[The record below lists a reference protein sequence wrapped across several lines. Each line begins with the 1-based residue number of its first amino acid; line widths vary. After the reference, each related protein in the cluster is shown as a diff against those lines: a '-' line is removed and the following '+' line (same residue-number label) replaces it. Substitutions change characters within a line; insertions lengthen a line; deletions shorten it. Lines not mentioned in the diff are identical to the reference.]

1 MEAAENYRMKSFMIW
16 TPRHL
21 NLVIISK
28 RMRWAVNV
36 ACTGKKI
43 NA

>member
-1 MEAAENYRMKSFMIW
+1 MEAGENYRMKSFMIF

-28 RMRWAVNV
+28 RMRWTVYV
-36 ACTGKKI
+36 ARMAKKI